1 MFVTAISIF
10 RTGRGRS
17 RLGAGDR
24 KEKTIVL
31 FVAVQGSEYDRFYAD
46 AGGAATFGGT
56 DLSDIKLPCGGLIP
70 VKEKAKYLGSM
81 LNRDVNYTVDIDARI
96 SKASAMFGKMK
107 PLIFKNKGISIPA
120 KRAAY
125 VAIVMSILLYGSE
138 MWAISAAD
146 RRKLH
151 SFHNRCA
158 RTICGISMWHVQHQ
172 RIKTQVTLEEANLRD
187 IDTYMAR
194 RRLRW
199 LGHVRRM
206 DWGRVPRKLL
216 SSWCSQVRPI
226 GRPCLR
232 WAESIEA
239 DLISAR
245 LPISKWHIKAEDR
258 EEWKNLTRN
267 LGEPK
272 SKIMK
277 RKLKLRQQARQHG
290 NQNQDSW
297 AQGHRRR

>member
-1 MFVTAISIF
+1 MANTHAAFAAHKIE
-10 RTGRGRS
+10 RS
-17 RLGAGDR
+17 VVSRQAL
-24 KEKTIVL
+24 K
-31 FVAVQGSEYDRFYAD
+31 
-46 AGGAATFGGT
+46 
-56 DLSDIKLPCGGLIP
+56 
-70 VKEKAKYLGSM
+70 
-81 LNRDVNYTVDIDARI
+81 DAR
-96 SKASAMFGKMK
+96 AVEVEAMTEARSAWVMK
-107 PLIFKNKGISIPA
+107 K
-120 KRAAY
+120 
-125 VAIVMSILLYGSE
+125 
-138 MWAISAAD
+138 
-146 RRKLH
+146 
-151 SFHNRCA
+151 
-158 RTICGISMWHVQHQ
+158 CGIVDEGHHHQ
-172 RIKTQVTLEEANLRD
+172 FLTTKAAQVTSEEANLRD

-199 LGHVRRM
+199 LSHVRRM

-245 LPISKWHIKAEDR
+245 LPISKWHMKAEDR

-290 NQNQDSW
+290 NQNQNS
-297 AQGHRRR
+297 